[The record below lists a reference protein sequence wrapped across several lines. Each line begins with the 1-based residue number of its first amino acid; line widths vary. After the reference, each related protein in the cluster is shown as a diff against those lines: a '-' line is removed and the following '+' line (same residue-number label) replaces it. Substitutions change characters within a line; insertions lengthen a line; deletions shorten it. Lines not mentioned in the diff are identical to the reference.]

1 MLKKFVKTTAI
12 IGAVMTTL
20 GVTTPVSAASCG
32 TVTAN
37 SLYVRSGASTSHNIL
52 GTVSKGNTVE
62 IKDTHYDMQEMEK
75 EKNVVVRNL
84 KI

>member
-52 GTVSKGNTVE
+52 GTVICILFS
-62 IKDTHYDMQEMEK
+62 IQCFFI
-75 EKNVVVRNL
+75 NL
-84 KI
+84 FGI

>member
-37 SLYVRSGASTSHNIL
+37 SLYVRSGASKIHKMD
-52 GTVSKGNTVE
+52 G
-62 IKDTHYDMQEMEK
+62 IK
-75 EKNVVVRNL
+75 
-84 KI
+84 